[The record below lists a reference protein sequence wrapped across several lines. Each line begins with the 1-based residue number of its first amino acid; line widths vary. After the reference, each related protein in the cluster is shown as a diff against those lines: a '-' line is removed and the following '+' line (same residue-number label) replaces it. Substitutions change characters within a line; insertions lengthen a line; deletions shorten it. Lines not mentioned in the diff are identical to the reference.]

1 MRTLNHRDDVD
12 ALVHDHHHLALAL
25 ARRYRQR
32 GVELADLEQV
42 ALTGLVR
49 AAQRFDADQGVFAP
63 FATAT
68 IHGEIKHYF
77 RDSGWTIRPPRRL
90 QELQTRLNSLREEIE
105 SRHGDE
111 VSTALLAQRLGE
123 PVDEVRRAA
132 SLHYCFAPTSP
143 TTSDGEQAI
152 EQLGREDDALDR
164 VVDRVELRR
173 ALRYLEPEDARLL
186 QMRFGQ
192 ELSQRE
198 IATAIGCS
206 QMQVCRRLRRILDRL
221 RGELDPQ
228 AA

>member
-1 MRTLNHRDDVD
+1 MRTLPHRDDVD

-32 GVELADLEQV
+32 GIELADLEQV
-42 ALTGLVR
+42 ALTGLVH
-49 AAQRFDADQGVFAP
+49 AAQRFDRRQGAFAP

-90 QELQTRLNSLREEIE
+90 QELQARLNSLREEIE
-105 SRHGDE
+105 SRPGDE

-123 PVDEVRRAA
+123 PVEEVRRAA
-132 SLHYCFAPTSP
+132 SLHHCFAPTSP
-143 TTSDGEQAI
+143 TTPDGEPAI
-152 EQLGREDDALDR
+152 EQLGGEDHALGRIIDT
-164 VVDRVELRR
+164 VELRR
-173 ALRYLEPEDARLL
+173 ALRYLDREDAELL

-198 IATAIGCS
+198 IAAAIGCS
-206 QMQVCRRLRRILDRL
+206 QMQVCRRLRRLIERL